1 MFQFILRIPGPVA
14 AGTEEGKNSNRQSV
28 AHLNAGIHIL
38 RAGRLFKVNTAN
50 EVATSPT
57 QPDDLLPRAMHVG
70 PAKWAG
76 GQR

>member
-1 MFQFILRIPGPVA
+1 MQLFTHPRVPCPFNLTEERWAILRPV
-14 AGTEEGKNSNRQSV
+14 
-28 AHLNAGIHIL
+28 NAGIRIL
-38 RAGRLFKVNTAN
+38 CAGRLFKVITEN

-70 PAKWAG
+70 EAKWAG